1 MSKLFKRTKI
11 LATIGPAV
19 MSEEAVTDLIMA
31 GVNGCRLN
39 FSHGNYLE
47 RDEQITWIRSA
58 AAKKG
63 RSVAIVQDLQGPKIR
78 LGELKNN
85 HLDVKAGDELTL
97 DFACEAHDG
106 GKTLP
111 VQYNFAE
118 KVKPGEPLFL
128 FDGKIRSTVVE
139 ITSGTAIK
147 IKIENDGYLMSK
159 KGLNLPDT
167 DFGGDIITDKDMA
180 DIEFG
185 AARDFDYVAL
195 SFVQKAED
203 IDKLR
208 QILLSHGS
216 SAQII
221 AKIETKKAIETDEA
235 LEAIVEASDGIMVAR
250 GDMAVEAG
258 AEVVPIIQR
267 KLIALCR
274 KHSKLCIVATQMMGS
289 MVESPE
295 PTRAE
300 VSDVANAVIQGADAV
315 MLSDETANGKYPL
328 EAVKEMKK
336 VILYTQN
343 HTRIAPAEEET
354 TTDIKIYD
362 AISSAVARLA
372 EKIEADVI
380 ICQTHS
386 GATAASLAAERPNV
400 PIISVTSNS
409 RVASQLALTYANA
422 SFVRPYSDDYGID
435 LARELKN
442 SGYLKPEAGKTELL
456 AVVIS
461 GAHSVDH
468 GTDTIKIRYI

>member
-19 MSEEAVTDLIMA
+19 MSEEAVTELIMA

-47 RDEQITWIRSA
+47 RDEQIAWIRNA

-63 RSVAIVQDLQGPKIR
+63 RSVSIVQDLQGPKIR
-78 LGELKNN
+78 LGEIKGN
-85 HLDVKAGDELTL
+85 HLDIKSGDELIL
-97 DFACEAHDG
+97 DSALEHHDG
-106 GKTLP
+106 GKTIP
-111 VQYNFAE
+111 VQFNLAE
-118 KVKPGEPLFL
+118 KIKVGEPLFI
-128 FDGKIRSTVVE
+128 FDGKIKTEVIE
-139 ITSGTAIK
+139 IVSKTAVK
-147 IKIENDGYLMSK
+147 VRALNDGYIMSK

-167 DFGGDIITDKDMA
+167 DFGGDIITEKDMA

-185 AARDFDYVAL
+185 ASRDFDYVAL
-195 SFVQKAED
+195 SFVQNAGD

-221 AKIETKKAIETDEA
+221 AKIETKKAIETDEN
-235 LEAIVEASDGIMVAR
+235 LEEIVEASDGIMVAR

-258 AEVVPIIQR
+258 AEVVPIVQR

-289 MVESPE
+289 MVENPE
-295 PTRAE
+295 PSRAE

-328 EAVKEMKK
+328 EAVKAMKK

-343 HTRIAPAEEET
+343 HS
-354 TTDIKIYD
+354 KILPVEVDPTGIPMTYD
-362 AISSAVARLA
+362 AISSAVARLS
-372 EKIEADVI
+372 EKINADVI
-380 ICQTHS
+380 VCQTAT
-386 GATAASLAAERPNV
+386 GATAAALATERPNV
-400 PIISVTSNS
+400 PIISVTSSS

-422 SFVRPYSDDYGID
+422 AFVRPFSDDFGID

-442 SGYLKPEAGKTELL
+442 SGYLKPEDGKTELL
-456 AVVIS
+456 VVVVS
-461 GAHSVDH
+461 GSSTREH